1 MNDEDCVDVD
11 VGGQP
16 AGQPAHTNPQGQDEK
31 RDHGWDQGGAI
42 EDNPWRDHF
51 GSVCCGRP
59 EVEERREDD
68 QEDVGPE
75 DRQERGVGGEGEVVS
90 CFYSFGEPLKT
101 WTYAMLTCIVYH
113 VILLYS

>member
-75 DRQERGVGGEGEVVS
+75 DRQEKRGEWGGRGRLFPV
-90 CFYSFGEPLKT
+90 FT
-101 WTYAMLTCIVYH
+101 
-113 VILLYS
+113 LLGNP